1 MLLYNQLTK
10 EVLSSILKSIDEAI
24 HVVNIEGVTVFYNE
38 VAAKHDGLTMDE
50 VLGKPILTVF
60 PSLTERT
67 STLLKVLSTKQPI
80 LNQPQSYLN
89 IHGKIIET
97 LNTTLPIFDREK
109 IVGAVEIGKDYSR
122 IKQLYER
129 LLDLETAKRQ
139 MRSRKKHN
147 HYTFEDIKT
156 INPSFQQLKLVAQK
170 LARSDS
176 PMIVFG
182 ESGTGKEL
190 FVQGVHHASPRREAP
205 FIAQNCAAIPANL
218 LESILFGTIKGSYTG
233 AVDRPGLFEVA
244 NGGTLFLDELHAMPI
259 DLQAKLLRVLEDGI
273 VRRVGG
279 VKNITV
285 DVRVMVAMNLH
296 PLKAVEQEKLRH
308 DLFYRLNVLSFEL
321 TPLRERRDDILF
333 LTQHFIDFYN
343 EKLRKQIRGLDSN
356 TEKLFLTY
364 QWPGNVRE
372 LKHCLEYMMNVA
384 DQDILTAAEL
394 PIFLKNQKPLP
405 ALSQDR
411 LALKDHIEQLERELI
426 AQALSC
432 TNGNINQA
440 AGLLEIPRQ
449 TLQYKLKKYRAE

>member
-38 VAAKHDGLTMDE
+38 VAAKHDGLTIDE
-50 VLGKPILTVF
+50 VLGKPILKVF

-67 STLLKVLSTKQPI
+67 STLLKVLSTKQSI
-80 LNQPQSYLN
+80 LNQPQSYMN

-129 LLDLETAKRQ
+129 LLDLETGKRHLTA
-139 MRSRKKHN
+139 RKKHE
-147 HYTFEDIKT
+147 HYTFADLKT
-156 INPSFQQLKLVAQK
+156 INPTFQQLKLVAQK

-218 LESILFGTIKGSYTG
+218 LESILFGTVKGSYTG

-279 VKNITV
+279 IKNITV
-285 DVRVMVAMNLH
+285 DVRVIVAMNLH

-333 LTQHFIDFYN
+333 LAQHFIDFYN
-343 EKLRKQIRGLDSN
+343 EKLRKQIRGYDSN
-356 TEKLFLTY
+356 TEKLFLNY

-384 DQDILTAAEL
+384 EQDTLTEGEL

-405 ALSQDR
+405 AWSKGR
-411 LALKDHIEQLERELI
+411 LALKDHIEQLERDLI
-426 AQALSC
+426 SEALSR

-440 AGLLEIPRQ
+440 AVLLEIPRQ